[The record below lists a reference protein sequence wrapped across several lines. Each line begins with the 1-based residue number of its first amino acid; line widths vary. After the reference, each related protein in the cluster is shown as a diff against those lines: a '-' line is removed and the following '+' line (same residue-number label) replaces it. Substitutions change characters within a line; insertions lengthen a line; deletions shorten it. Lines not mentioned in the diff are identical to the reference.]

1 MSTDTQVL
9 TEILSTLKG
18 LSPPPILSTMS
29 KSLDKLNSN
38 FDTLNS
44 NFTKFTDNFT
54 KFNDNFTKFNDNF
67 TTFTTSVNKDSKKAE
82 GFDIANIVLGVAS
95 LGVGVGGLFKGGAD
109 KMGSPKVGIPNIDT
123 AKIGTAIK
131 NITKM
136 SGTAIKGI
144 AQMGVAIMGTAL
156 MKMASMATKIS
167 VSLLPAI
174 GTIGTVIATYA
185 RLGLSATMA
194 GLKMAAAW
202 LVGLGPIAL
211 VIAAIVGVFALIIF
225 NIDHIKNAWT
235 SLINKFSDLPNLDK
249 FLEPVTKTI
258 TWILDKIDQIK
269 SLAGGFVNKIFNKNT
284 TDKIAPQKPAN
295 TLGISNNDKAVLPSL
310 SPNIDKHAVHIP
322 TAIANN
328 HQLYKESISSSQST
342 HNNQT
347 VYNIANIDI
356 ADGVISDMEDLIQ
369 YIKYHSLSA

>member
-1 MSTDTQVL
+1 MSTATQVL

-29 KSLDKLNSN
+29 KSLDI
-38 FDTLNS
+38 LNS

-54 KFNDNFTKFNDNF
+54 KFNNDFTKF
-67 TTFTTSVNKDSKKAE
+67 TKDVTNNSKKAE

-109 KMGSPKVGIPNIDT
+109 KMSIPKISIPNIDT

-131 NITKM
+131 
-136 SGTAIKGI
+136 GI
-144 AQMGVAIMGTAL
+144 AKTSVAVMGTAL
-156 MKMASMATKIS
+156 TKIMNITTKMGVS
-167 VSLLPAI
+167 IMRIAAKIGVSLIPAI
-174 GTIGTVIATYA
+174 GTIATVIATYVK
-185 RLGLSATMA
+185 LGLSATMA

-258 TWILDKIDQIK
+258 TWILDKINQIK

-284 TDKIAPQKPAN
+284 TNKIAPQKPAN
-295 TLGISNNDKAVLPSL
+295 TLGISNNDTAVLPSL

>member
-1 MSTDTQVL
+1 MSTATQVL

-18 LSPPPILSTMS
+18 LSPPPILDTMS
-29 KSLDKLNSN
+29 KSLDILNSNFDILNSNFDILNSN

-44 NFTKFTDNFT
+44 NFNNAFT
-54 KFNDNFTKFNDNF
+54 KFNNEF
-67 TTFTTSVNKDSKKAE
+67 TTFSTDVVKALQKDWVD
-82 GFDIANIVLGVAS
+82 GLNIALSVAS
-95 LGVGVGGLFKGGAD
+95 LGVGVAKAT
-109 KMGSPKVGIPNIDT
+109 KMSIPKMSIPNIDT

-131 NITKM
+131 
-136 SGTAIKGI
+136 GI
-144 AQMGVAIMGTAL
+144 AKTSVAVMGTAL
-156 MKMASMATKIS
+156 TKIMNITTKMGVS
-167 VSLLPAI
+167 IMRIAAKIGVSLIPAI
-174 GTIGTVIATYA
+174 GTIATVIATYVK
-185 RLGLSATMA
+185 LGLSATMA

-258 TWILDKIDQIK
+258 TWILDKINQIK

-284 TDKIAPQKPAN
+284 TNKIAPQKPAN
-295 TLGISNNDKAVLPSL
+295 TLGISNNDTAVLPSL